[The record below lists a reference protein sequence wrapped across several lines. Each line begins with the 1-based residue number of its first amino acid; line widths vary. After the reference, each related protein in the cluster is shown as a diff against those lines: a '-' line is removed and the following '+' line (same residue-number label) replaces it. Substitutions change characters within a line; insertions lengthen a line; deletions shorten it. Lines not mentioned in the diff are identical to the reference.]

1 MSRSYQTHCDADPGV
16 SDSHEK
22 LIRLQIPEDLGG
34 KSFLDIG
41 CNEGFFCNVAA
52 QRGASRI
59 VGIDFS
65 PPSIALAKERYDN
78 PVIEYRVQRWDAL
91 PDESFDVVLW
101 SSAMHYELDPARVIG
116 NVARVLRPGGLF
128 MLECGVAPGSDPE
141 MVMVQRHNDTRWYP
155 TATFLTGHLLKEF
168 SFRQVSGW
176 KAVPGDPI
184 PRFVY
189 HCRHRTP
196 TVLLCRGASGH
207 GKTSFARSFGTN
219 ATKVISLDYFIYRI
233 SVAKYQHDAVQIYI
247 REHFRN
253 DDLSSLYEGIDE
265 VGLTEQYIRHLVSG
279 IALSDG
285 SVIIEGYMTDN
296 QANVFVRELQGRAFV
311 WEAQRLGVS
320 TSNAVP
326 SDADNDIP

>member
-16 SDSHEK
+16 SDSREK

-65 PPSIALAKERYDN
+65 PPSIALAKERYGKSI
-78 PVIEYRVQRWDAL
+78 IEYRVQRWDAL
-91 PDESFDVVLW
+91 PDEIFDVVLW
-101 SSAMHYELDPARVIG
+101 SSAMHYELDPVRVLRS
-116 NVARVLRPGGLF
+116 VARILRPGGLF
-128 MLECGVAPGSDPE
+128 ILECGVAPGSDPE

-155 TATFLTGHLLKEF
+155 TAAFLTGHLLKEF

-176 KAVPGDPI
+176 KVVPGDPI

-189 HCRHRTP
+189 HCRNQTP

-207 GKTSFARSFGTN
+207 GKTSFARSFGAN
-219 ATKVISLDYFIYRI
+219 ATKVISLDYFVYRI
-233 SVAKYQHDAVQIYI
+233 SEAKYQHDALQTYI
-247 REHFRN
+247 KQHFQN
-253 DDLSSLYEGIDE
+253 DDLSSLYNGIDE
-265 VGLTEQYIRHLVSG
+265 VGLTEEYIHHLVSG
-279 IALSDG
+279 IAPSDG
-285 SVIIEGYMTDN
+285 TVIIEGYMTDN
-296 QANVFVRELQGRAFV
+296 QANVLVQELRGRAFV
-311 WEAQRLGVS
+311 WDARRLGVS
-320 TSNAVP
+320 ALNGVLAGP
-326 SDADNDIP
+326 